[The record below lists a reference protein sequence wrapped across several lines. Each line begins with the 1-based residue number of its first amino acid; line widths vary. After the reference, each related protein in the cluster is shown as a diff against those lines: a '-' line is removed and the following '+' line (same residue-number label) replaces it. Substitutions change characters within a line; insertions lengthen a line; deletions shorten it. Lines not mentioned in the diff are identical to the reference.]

1 MKIYT
6 RRGDKGQSSLLS
18 GERVDKDDRRLK
30 TFGALDEL
38 QTQLGM
44 ARALI
49 RNDQVRPVLY
59 AIQKDIMVASSEL
72 ASTPA
77 TIYRLEN
84 RLGTKDVDKL
94 EAKID
99 RFTDLYGLPGGFVVP
114 GNSLDS
120 AAVHVARA
128 VCRRCERLIVALNR
142 EADVYNELVVYFNRL
157 SDLLF
162 VLAWSLEVRAVVEDV
177 VRSVMATASMGGRQ
191 A

>member
-1 MKIYT
+1 MRIYT

-18 GERVDKDDRRLK
+18 GERVDKDDPRLK

-49 RNDQVRPVLY
+49 QEDEVQAVIY
-59 AIQKDIMVASSEL
+59 SSQEDIMVASSEL

-77 TIYRLEN
+77 TVHRLEN
-84 RLGTKDVDKL
+84 RLGTRDVEKL
-94 EAKID
+94 EATID
-99 RFTDLYGLPGGFVVP
+99 RFMDLYGLPGGFVVP

-128 VCRRCERLIVALNR
+128 VCRRCERLIVTLNR
-142 EADVYNELVVYFNRL
+142 GADVYNELVVYFNRL

-162 VLAWSLEVRAVVEDV
+162 VLAWSLEVRAMVEDV
-177 VRSVMATASMGGRQ
+177 VRRVIATTSKEGR
-191 A
+191 

>member
-6 RRGDKGQSSLLS
+6 RRGDKGQSSLLG
-18 GERVDKDDRRLK
+18 GEKVDKDNPRLK

-49 RNDQVRPVLY
+49 RDGEFQPVLS

-77 TIYRLEN
+77 TITRLKNRLE
-84 RLGTKDVDKL
+84 TEDVDKL
-94 EAKID
+94 EIWID
-99 RFTDLYGLPGGFVVP
+99 KFTESYGLPGGFVLP

-128 VCRRCERLIVALNR
+128 VCRRCERLIVMLNR
-142 EADVYNELVVYFNRL
+142 EADVYHELVVYFNRL

-162 VLAWSLEVRAVVEDV
+162 VMAWSLEVRAVVEDAI
-177 VRSVMATASMGGRQ
+177 RSVIATASQEGR
-191 A
+191 